1 MNNIDGKLRDMIE
14 EIIAQHEL
22 YLKSLKFAILYRK
35 EFQHKDCGREGLE
48 NACPFGK
55 KLYTEILPT
64 IQDASDEVK
73 RIIMEIEE
81 LHCEFHEISKTI
93 NPLNPLQEQ
102 VDSMETVSLRF
113 YQKLL
118 QLKSLLK

>member
-1 MNNIDGKLRDMIE
+1 MIE

-22 YLKSLKFAILYRK
+22 YLKRLKFAILHRK
-35 EFQHKDCGREGLE
+35 EFQHKDCGRKGLE
-48 NACPFGK
+48 NACHFGK
-55 KLYTEILPT
+55 KLYMEILPT
-64 IQDASDEVK
+64 LQDASDEVK
-73 RIIMEIEE
+73 RIVMEIEE
-81 LHCEFHEISKTI
+81 LHCEFHEVSKTI

-102 VDSMETVSLRF
+102 VNSMKTVSLRL